1 MTTGHLQLRAGVC
14 TDIGRARTVNQDS
27 HLLLPDR
34 GLWVV
39 ADGMG
44 GAQGGEV
51 ASAMVIETLTEVY
64 RERSTEA
71 LLTAMDEAN
80 RRIHEAAD
88 DPDLRG
94 MGTTAVALAVVP
106 APPPHPGLDEHGDP
120 VDPDDEP
127 ADPDARRALGSDG
140 PDRCEDDAPDA
151 PATASPGMEDEGPD
165 QLIVVNVGDSRAYLF
180 RAGELVQLTEDHSLV
195 GELVRDG
202 RITRQEADVHP
213 QRNIVT
219 RVLGPYE
226 SIDVDVWPVD
236 AVRGDRIVLCSDG
249 LSGEVG
255 EDQISAVLR
264 RLEDPTEAATEL
276 VRLANEAG
284 GRDNITVVVVDVVDD
299 GGVAEAASAAVA
311 ARRSHLEAHRDLAG
325 FSTALTDEDADTDD
339 ARSTSRRERRAERRA
354 ERKAARTTRTRIT
367 WRVLAF
373 LVLLVAVV
381 GGAFATIQWYGT
393 STYFVGYDG
402 DEVAIFRGRPGGLL
416 WIDPA
421 LETDTGILRDEVPAQ
436 YRSALEAGHEHSS
449 LAQAERYVSNIE
461 RDIAEQAERE
471 AEREAATTTTTE
483 AVTTTTAA
491 P

>member
-1 MTTGHLQLRAGVC
+1 MTTGRLELRAGVH

-27 HLLLPDR
+27 HLMAPER

-51 ASAMVIETLTEVY
+51 ASAMVIDTLTEVY
-64 RERSTEA
+64 QGERSTET
-71 LLTAMDEAN
+71 LLAAMDEAN

-106 APPPHPGLDEHGDP
+106 APPPDPGLDDESEP
-120 VDPDDEP
+120 EEP
-127 ADPDARRALGSDG
+127 AEARPDGDDSSSEQ
-140 PDRCEDDAPDA
+140 DR
-151 PATASPGMEDEGPD
+151 PD

-226 SIDVDVWPVD
+226 AIDIDVWPVD
-236 AVRGDRIVLCSDG
+236 AVRGDRVVLCSDG

-264 RLEDPTEAATEL
+264 RLEDPSEAATEL

-284 GRDNITVVVVDVVDD
+284 GRDNITVIVVDVVDD
-299 GGVAEAASAAVA
+299 GGVAEAASAALA
-311 ARRSHLEAHRDLAG
+311 ARRSHLDSHRDLAG
-325 FSTALTDEDADTDD
+325 FSTAITDD
-339 ARSTSRRERRAERRA
+339 EEESARSRGTAAPAGRRARRA
-354 ERKAARTTRTRIT
+354 ERKAERKAARSTRTRVT
-367 WRVLAF
+367 WRLLAF
-373 LVLLVAVV
+373 LVLLVAVL

-393 STYFVGYDG
+393 STYYVGFDG
-402 DEVAIFRGRPGGLL
+402 DEVAIFQGRPGGLL
-416 WIDPA
+416 WIDPT
-421 LETDTGILRDEVPAQ
+421 LEAQTGILRDEVPAQ
-436 YRSALEAGHEHSS
+436 YRAALEAGHEHSS

-471 AEREAATTTTTE
+471 EAATTTTTT
-483 AVTTTTAA
+483 APAPTTTAA
-491 P
+491 PAN

>member
-1 MTTGHLQLRAGVC
+1 MTTGRLQLRAGVH

-27 HLLLPDR
+27 HLVSPER

-51 ASAMVIETLTEVY
+51 ASAMVIDTLAEVY
-64 RERSTEA
+64 KGERSTET
-71 LLTAMDEAN
+71 LLAAMDEAN

-106 APPPHPGLDEHGDP
+106 APPPDP
-120 VDPDDEP
+120 VLDDAGEP
-127 ADPDARRALGSDG
+127 AAQGEPEGDDSQDQ
-140 PDRCEDDAPDA
+140 DR
-151 PATASPGMEDEGPD
+151 PD

-226 SIDVDVWPVD
+226 AIDIDVWPVD
-236 AVRGDRIVLCSDG
+236 AVRGDRVVLCSDG

-264 RLEDPTEAATEL
+264 RLEDPAEAATEL

-284 GRDNITVVVVDVVDD
+284 GRDNITVIVVDVVDD
-299 GGVAEAASAAVA
+299 GGVAEAASAALA
-311 ARRSHLEAHRDLAG
+311 ARRSHLDSHRDLAG
-325 FSTALTDEDADTDD
+325 FSTAITDD
-339 ARSTSRRERRAERRA
+339 EEESARSRGAAVPAGRRARRAERRA
-354 ERKAARTTRTRIT
+354 ERKAARSGRTRVT
-367 WRVLAF
+367 WRLLAF

-393 STYFVGYDG
+393 STYYVGFDG
-402 DEVAIFRGRPGGLL
+402 DEVAIFQGRPGGLL
-416 WIDPA
+416 WIDPT
-421 LETDTGILRDEVPAQ
+421 LEAETGILRDEVPAQ
-436 YRSALEAGHEHSS
+436 YRAALEAGHEHSS

-461 RDIAEQAERE
+461 RDIAEQAEQE
-471 AEREAATTTTTE
+471 EATTTTTTTTT
-483 AVTTTTAA
+483 APAPTTTAA
-491 P
+491 PAN

>member
-1 MTTGHLQLRAGVC
+1 MTTGQLQLRAGAC
-14 TDIGRARTVNQDS
+14 SDIGRARNVNQDN

-51 ASAMVIETLTEVY
+51 ASAMVVDTLTEVY
-64 RERSTEA
+64 QERSTEA
-71 LLTAMDEAN
+71 LLAALDEAN
-80 RRIHEAAD
+80 HRIHEAAD

-106 APPPHPGLDEHGDP
+106 APPPDPAHDQQGDP
-120 VDPDDEP
+120 SDDG
-127 ADPDARRALGSDG
+127 AGPDAEAAG
-140 PDRCEDDAPDA
+140 
-151 PATASPGMEDEGPD
+151 GPD
-165 QLIVVNVGDSRAYLF
+165 QDRPDQLVVVNVGDSRAYLF

-226 SIDVDVWPVD
+226 AIDVDVWPVD

-264 RLEDPTEAATEL
+264 RLDDPDEAAEEL
-276 VRLANEAG
+276 VRLANAAG
-284 GRDNITVVVVDVVDD
+284 GRDNITVVVVDVIDD
-299 GGVAEAASAAVA
+299 GGVADAASAAVA

-325 FSTALTDEDADTDD
+325 FSTAITEDGADADQDRHTGG
-339 ARSTSRRERRAERRA
+339 TGTTRRARRAERRA
-354 ERKAARTTRTRIT
+354 ERRAATGRTRVT

-373 LVLLVAVV
+373 VVLLLAVV
-381 GGAFATIQWYGT
+381 GGALATIQWYGT
-393 STYFVGYDG
+393 STYYVGYDG

-416 WIDPA
+416 WIEPT
-421 LETDTGILRDEVPAQ
+421 LQSDTGIMRDEVPAR
-436 YRSALEAGHEHSS
+436 YRSALEAGREHSS
-449 LAQAERYVSNIE
+449 LAQAQRYVSNIE
-461 RDIAEQAERE
+461 RDIAEE
-471 AEREAATTTTTE
+471 AEREAAATTTT
-483 AVTTTTAA
+483 APAPTTTAA
-491 P
+491 PTG

>member
-1 MTTGHLQLRAGVC
+1 MTTGRLQLRAGVC

-27 HLLLPDR
+27 HLVLPER

-51 ASAMVIETLTEVY
+51 ASAMVVETLTEVY
-64 RERSTEA
+64 DERSTDA
-71 LLTAMDEAN
+71 LLAAMDEAN
-80 RRIHEAAD
+80 RRIHEAAE

-106 APPPHPGLDEHGDP
+106 APAPHPGVDDAADDTGAALD
-120 VDPDDEP
+120 VDP
-127 ADPDARRALGSDG
+127 AD
-140 PDRCEDDAPDA
+140 DDADGERP
-151 PATASPGMEDEGPD
+151 E

-180 RAGELVQLTEDHSLV
+180 RGGELVQLTEDHSLV

-226 SIDVDVWPVD
+226 AIDVDVWPVD

-249 LSGEVG
+249 LSGEVA

-264 RLEDPTEAATEL
+264 RLEDPGEAATEL

-299 GGVAEAASAAVA
+299 GGVAEAASAAIA
-311 ARRSHLEAHRDLAG
+311 ARQSHLEAHRDLAG
-325 FSTALTDEDADTDD
+325 FSTALTDDD
-339 ARSTSRRERRAERRA
+339 EEEGERQGAPSRRARRAERRA
-354 ERKAARTTRTRIT
+354 ERKAARTTRTRVT
-367 WRVLAF
+367 WRVLGF
-373 LVLLVAVV
+373 LVLLVAVL

-393 STYFVGYDG
+393 STYYVGYDG

-416 WIDPA
+416 WIDPT
-421 LETDTGILRDEVPAQ
+421 LEADTGILRDEVPAA

-461 RDIAEQAERE
+461 RDIAEQAERD
-471 AEREAATTTTTE
+471 AATTTTTTTE
-483 AVTTTTAA
+483 APVTTTTAA
-491 P
+491 PAG

>member
-1 MTTGHLQLRAGVC
+1 MTTRRLQLRAGAC
-14 TDIGRARTVNQDS
+14 TDIGRARTANQDT

-51 ASAMVIETLTEVY
+51 ASAMLVDTLTEVY

-71 LLTAMDEAN
+71 LLAAMDEAN
-80 RRIHEAAD
+80 RRIHHAAE
-88 DPDLRG
+88 DPDLHG

-106 APPPHPGLDEHGDP
+106 APAPRPGLDDDGAPIDGPGEPAAPDVRAALASEGP
-120 VDPDDEP
+120 GRWGDDEP
-127 ADPDARRALGSDG
+127 GEPTSAAHG
-140 PDRCEDDAPDA
+140 
-151 PATASPGMEDEGPD
+151 DERPD

-180 RAGELVQLTEDHSLV
+180 RGGELVQLTEDHSLV

-219 RVLGPYE
+219 RVIGPYE
-226 SIDVDVWPVD
+226 AIDIDVWPVD
-236 AVRGDRIVLCSDG
+236 AVQGDRIVLCSDG
-249 LSGEVG
+249 LSGEVT

-264 RLEDPTEAATEL
+264 RLDDPAEAATEL

-284 GRDNITVVVVDVVDD
+284 GHDNITVVVVDVLDD

-325 FSTALTDEDADTDD
+325 FSTAITDETDRD
-339 ARSTSRRERRAERRA
+339 EPGGGGGRRARRAERRA
-354 ERKAARTTRTRIT
+354 QRKAARRSRTRVT
-367 WRVLAF
+367 WRVLGF
-373 LVLLVAVV
+373 LVLLVAVL
-381 GGAFATIQWYGT
+381 GGAFATIHWYGT
-393 STYFVGYDG
+393 STYFVGFDG
-402 DEVAIFRGRPGGLL
+402 DEVAIFRGRPGGVL
-416 WIDPA
+416 WIEPTLDV
-421 LETDTGILRDEVPAQ
+421 ETGILRDEVPAQ
-436 YRSALEAGHEHSS
+436 YRAALEAGHEQAS

-461 RDIAEQAERE
+461 RDIAEAAEQQD
-471 AEREAATTTTTE
+471 AGREAATTTTG
-483 AVTTTTAA
+483 AVTTTTAG

>member
-1 MTTGHLQLRAGVC
+1 MTTGHLQLRAGAC

-27 HLLLPDR
+27 HLLLPDQ

-51 ASAMVIETLTEVY
+51 ASAMVIDTLTEVY
-64 RERSTEA
+64 REPSTEA
-71 LLTAMDEAN
+71 LLAAMDEAN

-106 APPPHPGLDEHGDP
+106 APPARPELDDDGDP
-120 VDPDDEP
+120 PDEPDDD
-127 ADPDARRALGSDG
+127 ADADES
-140 PDRCEDDAPDA
+140 
-151 PATASPGMEDEGPD
+151 DEGPD

-219 RVLGPYE
+219 RVLGPYPA
-226 SIDVDVWPVD
+226 IDVDVWPVD
-236 AVRGDRIVLCSDG
+236 AVRGDRVVLCSDG
-249 LSGEVG
+249 LSGEVT

-264 RLEDPTEAATEL
+264 RLDDPTEAATEL

-299 GGVAEAASAAVA
+299 GGVAEAASAALA
-311 ARRSHLEAHRDLAG
+311 ARRWHLEAHRDLAG
-325 FSTALTDEDADTDD
+325 FSTAITDGEDAET
-339 ARSTSRRERRAERRA
+339 APPPGRRARRAERRA
-354 ERKAARTTRTRIT
+354 ERKAARSSRTRIT
-367 WRVLAF
+367 WRVLGF
-373 LVLLVAVV
+373 LVLLVAVL

-416 WIDPA
+416 WIDPT
-421 LETDTGILRDEVPAQ
+421 LEVDTGILRDEVPAQ
-436 YRSALEAGHEHSS
+436 YRSALEAGHEQSS
-449 LAQAERYVSNIE
+449 LAHAERYVSNIE
-461 RDIAEQAERE
+461 RDIAERAEAERE
-471 AEREAATTTTTE
+471 AERDADTTTTTE

>member
-27 HLLLPDR
+27 HLLAPDR

-51 ASAMVIETLTEVY
+51 ASAMVIDTLTEVY
-64 RERSTEA
+64 DERSTEA
-71 LLTAMDEAN
+71 LLAAMDEAN
-80 RRIHEAAD
+80 RRIHEAAE

-94 MGTTAVALAVVP
+94 MGTTAVALAVIP
-106 APPPHPGLDEHGDP
+106 APPP
-120 VDPDDEP
+120 EP
-127 ADPDARRALGSDG
+127 G
-140 PDRCEDDAPDA
+140 PDPAGDGTAGDDHGERP
-151 PATASPGMEDEGPD
+151 E

-226 SIDVDVWPVD
+226 AIDVDVWPVD

-249 LSGEVG
+249 LSGEVA

-299 GGVAEAASAAVA
+299 GGVAEAASAAIA
-311 ARRSHLEAHRDLAG
+311 ARQSHLEAHRDLAG
-325 FSTALTDEDADTDD
+325 FSTALTDDRPDD
-339 ARSTSRRERRAERRA
+339 EQAPGGGGSRRARRRERRAERRA
-354 ERKAARTTRTRIT
+354 ERKEARTTRSRLT
-367 WRVLAF
+367 WRVLGF
-373 LVLLVAVV
+373 LVLLAAVL

-393 STYFVGYDG
+393 STYYVGYDG

-416 WIDPA
+416 WIDPT
-421 LETDTGILRDEVPAQ
+421 LEIDTGIMRDEVPAA

-461 RDIAEQAERE
+461 RDIAQQ
-471 AEREAATTTTTE
+471 AEREAATTTTTTTTE
-483 AVTTTTAA
+483 APVTTTTAG

>member
-1 MTTGHLQLRAGVC
+1 MTTGRLELRAGVH

-27 HLLLPDR
+27 HLMAPER

-64 RERSTEA
+64 QGERSTET
-71 LLTAMDEAN
+71 LLAAMDEAN

-106 APPPHPGLDEHGDP
+106 APPPHPGLDEQGEP
-120 VDPDDEP
+120 LEEP
-127 ADPDARRALGSDG
+127 AQTDTPPDAAGTGDG
-140 PDRCEDDAPDA
+140 DAD
-151 PATASPGMEDEGPD
+151 GERPD

-226 SIDVDVWPVD
+226 AIDVDVWPVD

-264 RLEDPTEAATEL
+264 RLDDPAEAATEL

-284 GRDNITVVVVDVVDD
+284 GRDNITVIVVDVVDD
-299 GGVAEAASAAVA
+299 GGVAEAASAALA
-311 ARRSHLEAHRDLAG
+311 ARRSHLDSHRDLAG
-325 FSTALTDEDADTDD
+325 FSTAITDDEDRAGAGT
-339 ARSTSRRERRAERRA
+339 ATAPRNRRARRAERRA
-354 ERKAARTTRTRIT
+354 ERKASRSSRTRVT
-367 WRVLAF
+367 WRLLAF
-373 LVLLVAVV
+373 LVLLVAVL

-393 STYFVGYDG
+393 STYYVGYDG
-402 DEVAIFRGRPGGLL
+402 DEVAIFQGRPGGLL
-416 WIDPA
+416 WIDPT
-421 LETDTGILRDEVPAQ
+421 LEAETGILRDEVPAQ
-436 YRSALEAGHEHSS
+436 YRAALEAGHEHSS

-471 AEREAATTTTTE
+471 EAATTTTTTT
-483 AVTTTTAA
+483 APAPTTTAA
-491 P
+491 PAN

>member
-1 MTTGHLQLRAGVC
+1 MTTGRLELRAGVH

-27 HLLLPDR
+27 HLMAPER

-64 RERSTEA
+64 QGERSTET
-71 LLTAMDEAN
+71 LLAAMDEAN

-106 APPPHPGLDEHGDP
+106 APPPHPGLDEDGEP
-120 VDPDDEP
+120 VDDPASTETEADTSTDD
-127 ADPDARRALGSDG
+127 DDSDG
-140 PDRCEDDAPDA
+140 
-151 PATASPGMEDEGPD
+151 EGPD
-165 QLIVVNVGDSRAYLF
+165 QLIVANVGDSRAYLF

-226 SIDVDVWPVD
+226 AIDVDVWPVD

-264 RLEDPTEAATEL
+264 RLDDPAEAATEL

-284 GRDNITVVVVDVVDD
+284 GRDNITVIVVDVVDD
-299 GGVAEAASAAVA
+299 GGVAEAASAALA
-311 ARRSHLEAHRDLAG
+311 ARRSHLDSHRDLAG
-325 FSTALTDEDADTDD
+325 FSTAITDD
-339 ARSTSRRERRAERRA
+339 EEHAGAGTGAAPSSRRARRAERRA
-354 ERKAARTTRTRIT
+354 GCKASRSSRTRVT
-367 WRVLAF
+367 WRLLAF
-373 LVLLVAVV
+373 LVLLVAVL

-393 STYFVGYDG
+393 STYYVGFDG

-416 WIDPA
+416 WIDPT
-421 LETDTGILRDEVPAQ
+421 LETETGILRDEVPAQ
-436 YRSALEAGHEHSS
+436 YRADLEAGHELSS

-461 RDIAEQAERE
+461 RDIAEQAERDD
-471 AEREAATTTTTE
+471 AATTTTTTTTT
-483 AVTTTTAA
+483 APAPTTTAA
-491 P
+491 PAN